1 MVTTGRWVLLAFSG
15 WTAPQTENEMAS
27 NNSSAKGGDL
37 VLRTSHHLG
46 IPGKFFG
53 LGFFFFSL
61 FPATLHSIWDLS
73 SPTRDQTHAPVVEA

>member
-27 NNSSAKGGDL
+27 NDSSAKGGNL

-53 LGFFFFSL
+53 LGFFLFFFFL
-61 FPATLHSIWDLS
+61 FFQPHCTAFGILIPQPEIKLM
-73 SPTRDQTHAPVVEA
+73 PL